1 MCTRVVRNTVSKEKR
16 MARMRIGLLTVLVAG
31 VMAAAATPGIAQ
43 NFPTRVV
50 KIVVPNPAGS
60 GTDVLARM
68 LAESLSRTWSQS
80 VIVENA
86 SGTASGNV
94 ASAEVAHAPPDGYTL
109 MLCPPGP
116 ISTNRLMYKKMGYDP
131 DKWVA
136 ISLLATVP
144 YVMVLRRGFDASTVP
159 EFIARAKAKPKT
171 ITSASA
177 GPGSSGTLA
186 ALNFEKMAGIELI
199 TVPYRGLGPAI
210 KDLLAGQVD
219 MMFDTL
225 TTSLP
230 QHRAGTVKIIGVGT
244 EKRVSELPDVPTIA
258 ETGLPGFRSITWF
271 GLVAPPGTPDA
282 LADKINKDV
291 TDTIK
296 SPQFNERLR
305 NMRMQPVGS
314 TRRDAVAFFADE
326 TKYWGKVVKDAN
338 ITLD

>member
-1 MCTRVVRNTVSKEKR
+1 MKR
-16 MARMRIGLLTVLVAG
+16 LRIGVLGFIAAG
-31 VMAAAATPGIAQ
+31 LIVIAAQPGAAQ
-43 NFPTRVV
+43 NYPSRVV

-68 LAESLSRTWSQS
+68 LADELGRMWSQS

-94 ASAEVAHAPPDGYTL
+94 GAAEVARAAPDGYTL

-116 ISTNRLMYKKMGYDP
+116 ISTNRLMYKKMVYDP

-144 YVMVLRRGFDASTVP
+144 YVMVLRQGFDASTVQ
-159 EFIARAKAKPKT
+159 EFVAKAKAAPKT

-219 MMFDTL
+219 MMFDVL
-225 TTSLP
+225 ITSLP
-230 QHRAGTVKIIGVGT
+230 QHRAGNVKIVGVGT
-244 EKRVSELPDVPTIA
+244 EKRVSELPNIPTIA
-258 ETGLPGFRSITWF
+258 ESGLPGFRSITWF

-282 LADKINKDV
+282 IADKINQDV
-291 TDTIK
+291 AKIIR
-296 SPQFNERLR
+296 SAQFNERLR
-305 NMRMQPVGS
+305 KMQFEPVGS
-314 TRRDAVAFFADE
+314 TRREAASFFADE
-326 TKYWGKVVKDAN
+326 TRYWGDVVKDAN
-338 ITLD
+338 IVLD

>member
-1 MCTRVVRNTVSKEKR
+1 MTRIG
-16 MARMRIGLLTVLVAG
+16 IGLLAFGAAGLIAVAS
-31 VMAAAATPGIAQ
+31 TPGMAQ
-43 NFPTRVV
+43 TYPTRVV

-68 LAESLSRTWSQS
+68 LADELGRIWSQS

-94 ASAEVAHAPPDGYTL
+94 AAAEVARAAPDGYTL

-144 YVMVLRRGFDASTVP
+144 YVLVLRQSFDASSVQ
-159 EFIARAKAKPKT
+159 EFIAKAKATPKT

-219 MMFDTL
+219 MMFDVL
-225 TTSLP
+225 ITSLP
-230 QHRAGTVKIIGVGT
+230 QHHAGKVKIVGVGT
-244 EKRVSELPDVPTIA
+244 EKRVSDLPNIPTIA
-258 ETGLPGFRSITWF
+258 EFGLPGFRSITWF

-291 TDTIK
+291 IK
-296 SPQFNERLR
+296 IINASQFNERLR
-305 NMRMQPVGS
+305 KMQIEPVGS
-314 TRRDAVAFFADE
+314 TRREAVEFFADE
-326 TKYWGKVVKDAN
+326 MRYWANVVKDAN
-338 ITLD
+338 IALD

>member
-1 MCTRVVRNTVSKEKR
+1 
-16 MARMRIGLLTVLVAG
+16 MA
-31 VMAAAATPGIAQ
+31 Q
-43 NFPTRVV
+43 SFPNRVV

-68 LAESLSRTWSQS
+68 LADELGRTWSQS

-94 ASAEVAHAPPDGYTL
+94 AAADVARAAPDGHTL

-116 ISTNRLMYKKMGYDP
+116 ISTNRLMYKKLGYDP
-131 DKWVA
+131 DKWVP
-136 ISLLATVP
+136 ITLLATVP
-144 YVMVLRRGFDASTVP
+144 YVLALRQGFDASGVQ
-159 EFIARAKAKPKT
+159 EFIARAKAKPKAV
-171 ITSASA
+171 TSASA

-219 MMFDTL
+219 MMFDVL
-225 TTSLP
+225 ITSLP
-230 QHRAGTVKIIGVGT
+230 LHRAGKVKIVGVGT
-244 EKRVSELPDVPTIA
+244 EKSVSALPDVPTIA
-258 ETGLPGFRSITWF
+258 ESGLPGFRSITWF
-271 GLVAPPGTPDA
+271 GLVAPPGTPAA

-291 TDTIK
+291 AGIINGA
-296 SPQFNERLR
+296 QFNQRLR
-305 NMRMQPVGS
+305 KMQMEPVGS
-314 TRRDAVAFFADE
+314 TRHAAAEFFRDE
-326 TKYWGKVVKDAN
+326 TRYWGDVVKAAN

>member
-1 MCTRVVRNTVSKEKR
+1 
-16 MARMRIGLLTVLVAG
+16 MAQSFPNRI
-31 VMAAAATPGIAQ
+31 
-43 NFPTRVV
+43 V

-68 LAESLSRTWSQS
+68 LADELGRMWSQS

-94 ASAEVAHAPPDGYTL
+94 AAADVARAAPDGYTL

-116 ISTNRLMYKKMGYDP
+116 ISTNRLMYKKLGYDP
-131 DKWVA
+131 DKWVP
-136 ISLLATVP
+136 ITLLATVP
-144 YVMVLRRGFDASTVP
+144 YVLALRQGFDASSVQ
-159 EFIARAKAKPKT
+159 EFIAKAKAKPKAV
-171 ITSASA
+171 TSASA

-219 MMFDTL
+219 MMFDVL
-225 TTSLP
+225 ITSLP
-230 QHRAGTVKIIGVGT
+230 LHRAGKVKIVGVGT
-244 EKRVSELPDVPTIA
+244 EKRVSALPDVPTIA
-258 ETGLPGFRSITWF
+258 ESGLPGFRSITWF

-291 TDTIK
+291 TGVI
-296 SPQFNERLR
+296 SSSQFNQRLR
-305 NMRMQPVGS
+305 KMQMEPVGS
-314 TRRDAVAFFADE
+314 TRRAASEFFADE
-326 TKYWGKVVKDAN
+326 TRYWGAVVKAAN
-338 ITLD
+338 ISLD